1 MYTPFVSRSILIPVA
16 LVFSL
21 TLALSGCGRT
31 ARQEERDAS
40 SIAAMLEE
48 YLPLLGRVYEDG
60 DIELL
65 RPFAVE
71 KELARMHALVQD
83 LADQGRYLAPEF
95 KNVTVEKTH
104 IWNNSNAFVT
114 TLEVWDVRLLL
125 LGRDELLAE
134 DLDKNYRVKYQLKR
148 NDGGWRIL
156 FRAIQE

>member
-1 MYTPFVSRSILIPVA
+1 MSRRVLIPIT
-16 LVFSL
+16 LVLGL
-21 TLALSGCGRT
+21 TLPLLGCGRS
-31 ARQEERDAS
+31 ARQEERDAT
-40 SIAAMLEE
+40 SIEAMLEQ
-48 YLPLLGRVYEDG
+48 YLPLLARVYADG

-65 RPFAVE
+65 RPYAVE

-95 KNVTVEKTH
+95 KSVTVEKTH
-104 IWNNSNAFVT
+104 VWNNSNAFVS
-114 TLEVWDVRLLL
+114 TLEVWNVRLLV

-148 NDGGWRIL
+148 SKTGWRIL